1 MAAVFFHH
9 VVGDLTCG
17 KPEVSELHD
26 TDTLDDAAR
35 AIASSPEGAVPVW
48 RPRAAPED
56 PPSGARFIGMI
67 SALDIAAFVAAAGIG
82 GRAMR
87 AVVGE
92 VVQPNPGLL
101 REIDPGTRLIDA
113 LELMRHGVKRFLVRK
128 SGSWKGITKRFSM
141 LYNGKWLKNMESTS
155 PSAAS
160 SSRQL
165 SSSTGSAS
173 ADKFCCLSRE
183 DVLRFLIGCLGALAP
198 IPLTQIS
205 SLGAI
210 NPHYSSVEASAPAME
225 AVQKIPQDPCAVAVV
240 ETTADGTRKIL
251 GDISTYKLWKCDY
264 VSAAW
269 ALANLSAGQFV
280 IGADENGSM
289 PISVLPEPPISPSSP
304 VEEISPGR
312 SPRAKKFSSRSI
324 GFQANQMSA
333 WRTRSSFHRGRS
345 TPLTCKSTSTLAA
358 VMAQMLSHRATHV
371 WVTDAESEED
381 GVLVGV
387 VGYTEIFNA
396 ATRSAS
402 PSPRTPS

>member
-9 VVGDLTCG
+9 VVGDLTVG
-17 KPEVSELHD
+17 KPEVAELLD
-26 TDTLDDAAR
+26 TGTLDDAAR
-35 AIASSPEGAVPVW
+35 AIAASPEGVVPVW
-48 RPRAAPED
+48 RPRATPDE

-67 SALDIAAFVAAAGIG
+67 SALDIAAFVAAAGVG
-82 GRAMR
+82 DRAMR
-87 AVVGE
+87 AMVGE
-92 VVQPNPGLL
+92 VVHPNPGLL

-128 SGSWKGITKRFSM
+128 SGSWRGITKRFSV

-160 SSRQL
+160 SRQQ
-165 SSSTGSAS
+165 SSSSGS

-210 NPHYSSVEASAPAME
+210 NPQYIYVEASAPAME

-240 ETTADGTRKIL
+240 ETTPDGARKIL
-251 GDISTYKLWKCDY
+251 GDISAYKLWKCDY

-280 IGADENGSM
+280 IGADENGST
-289 PISVLPEPPISPSSP
+289 PILALPEPPISPSSP
-304 VEEISPGR
+304 VDEIGPGR

-324 GFQANQMSA
+324 GFLSNSQANQMSA
-333 WRTRSSFHRGRS
+333 WRTRSAYHRGRS

-371 WVTDAESEED
+371 WVTDAESSED
-381 GVLVGV
+381 GDLFGV

-396 ATRSAS
+396 AIRSTC
-402 PSPRTPS
+402 PSPTTS

>member
-9 VVGDLTCG
+9 VVGDLTVG
-17 KPEVSELHD
+17 KPEVAELHD

-35 AIASSPEGAVPVW
+35 AIAASPEGTVPVW
-48 RPRAAPED
+48 RPRATPDE

-67 SALDIAAFVAAAGIG
+67 SALDIAAFVAASGAGD
-82 GRAMR
+82 RAMR

-128 SGSWKGITKRFSM
+128 SGTWTGITKRFSV

-160 SSRQL
+160 SSRQP
-165 SSSTGSAS
+165 SSASSS
-173 ADKFCCLSRE
+173 ADKFCCLARE

-210 NPHYSSVEASAPAME
+210 SPHYCHVEASVPAME
-225 AVQKIPQDPCAVAVV
+225 AIQKIPQDPSAVAVV
-240 ETTADGTRKIL
+240 ETAPDGTRKIL

-280 IGADENGSM
+280 IGADENGSTS
-289 PISVLPEPPISPSSP
+289 ISIIPEPPTSPST

-324 GFQANQMSA
+324 GFQANQMSIG
-333 WRTRSSFHRGRS
+333 RSRSMYHRGRS
-345 TPLTCKSTSTLAA
+345 SPLTCKSTSSLAA

-371 WVTDAESEED
+371 WVTDPEAEED

-387 VGYTEIFNA
+387 VGYTEIFSA
-396 ATRSAS
+396 VTRSPC
-402 PSPRTPS
+402 PSPTTS